1 MKRIGTVL
9 FVGTLVLLPVVAL
22 AGQRPM
28 VKVACKPTDKKLV
41 YHCMFNVMGKKNHQP
56 IEGAAFKVNADMPAM
71 PMAHN
76 VKRIEPK
83 PVAGK
88 PGLYEGDLHLE
99 MMGEWVLKL
108 TFDKPAR
115 DIVVKKLMFGEM
127 AMDSDAS
134 KDGKD
139 KMQHSGHGAEVD
151 KTKSE

>member
-1 MKRIGTVL
+1 MKWIGTV
-9 FVGTLVLLPVVAL
+9 VCAGTLMLLPVAAL

-28 VKVACKPTDKKLV
+28 VKVACKPTEKKLV
-41 YHCMFNVMGKKNHQP
+41 YRCMFNVMGKKNHQP
-56 IEGAAFKVNADMPAM
+56 IEDAAFKVNADMPAM

-115 DIVVKKLMFGEM
+115 DVVIKKLMFGDI
-127 AMDSDAS
+127 AMGGEAS
-134 KDGKD
+134 NDGKD
-139 KMQHSGHGAEVD
+139 KMQHTGHGGEVD